1 MYSPASIVRAI
12 LAALVVG
19 ALVMGTL
26 MIWAIY
32 SPTAPLPPL
41 ASISLDSIVQ
51 TAHFK
56 IGVLAAA
63 ASFVFSLPSA
73 GRYDSPGKIVQHS
86 VHSVPA
92 TRSVLHKTK
101 GTYWVIANVGRGVH
115 KRIDENRELLEL
127 LHQEAPEFME
137 SHPWVEGWIKSHDDF
152 FCELEIASG
161 AKNPLDQRASDT
173 REYPRPWPVPA
184 S

>member
-56 IGVLAAA
+56 IGAVAAA
-63 ASFVFSLPSA
+63 ASFVFSLASA
-73 GRYDSPGKIVQHS
+73 GHYDAPGKIVQYS
-86 VHSVPA
+86 VDAVPA
-92 TRSVLHKTK
+92 RRSVLHKTK
-101 GTYWVIANVGRGVH
+101 STDWVIANVGRGVH
-115 KRIDENRELLEL
+115 KRIDENRELLQL
-127 LHQEAPEFME
+127 LRQEAPEFME
-137 SHPWVEGWIKSHDDF
+137 NHPWVEGWIKSHDDF

-161 AKNPLDQRASDT
+161 AENPHGPRPRDT
-173 REYPRPWPVPA
+173 REYPRPWPAP
-184 S
+184 SS